1 MFGSVA
7 RSVYLYT
14 YPKLYVT
21 EFTETIPIVQK
32 SIWLT
37 GANVTKVTG
46 DDIHLEPDI
55 SICGW
60 SQN

>member
-32 SIWLT
+32 SIWLA

-55 SICGW
+55 SI
-60 SQN
+60 